1 MSEDTHAQPP
11 AEKSKLEQLLDSAT
25 ESLNK
30 AREKRRQAKANADK
44 ATVDATPAPAPVVEE
59 KPESKP
65 AEALTPPPAPT
76 TQKPVS
82 DFEIE
87 NTREDRKLKH
97 WLIKRI
103 VNVVS
108 LVVLVVI
115 NAMIYAYIVRGD
127 KMDTE
132 LIKDIFGSLKDIL
145 GMFK

>member
-1 MSEDTHAQPP
+1 MSEDTHTRPP
-11 AEKSKLEQLLDSAT
+11 AEKSKLEELLDSAT

-30 AREKRRQAKANADK
+30 AREKRRQAKANAGK
-44 ATVDATPAPAPVVEE
+44 ALDNPAPAPTVEQQPE
-59 KPESKP
+59 VKPT
-65 AEALTPPPAPT
+65 EALTPPPAPT
-76 TQKPVS
+76 TPKPVS

-108 LVVLVVI
+108 LVVLIVI